1 MDNDEE
7 TFLLPEISL
16 IIFNFKLSDKFK
28 FLILIALRII
38 FLSEK

>member
-28 FLILIALRII
+28 FLVLIGAKQIDP
-38 FLSEK
+38 KG